1 MCVCIYKVQ
10 VNCTNLHKNRER
22 AWCHTCMDSA
32 NRQHL
37 EGGLEPMLEL
47 KDWTLLSEIS
57 SDTQNM
63 YRGGRWLN
71 TSHDG
76 GPDGKT
82 SPSNCNWSV
91 STSGEGGGGDTT
103 WSTNRSA
110 SGNSEL
116 WGLQMLKYPEYKVLL
131 GSVQIPV
138 FNCLKET
145 VPHFGKNN
153 FRSVQ

>member
-1 MCVCIYKVQ
+1 MLMKLNLPCVRLYIRGHRSESALYIYICVCIYKVQ

-91 STSGEGGGGDTT
+91 STSGEGGGGTPH
-103 WSTNRSA
+103 
-110 SGNSEL
+110 E
-116 WGLQMLKYPEYKVLL
+116 
-131 GSVQIPV
+131 VQTDQHPGTLNYEV
-138 FNCLKET
+138 C
-145 VPHFGKNN
+145 
-153 FRSVQ
+153 RC